1 MPSAKKTPNYNLTQ
15 YADNGTDKVS
25 FMGDYN
31 ADMSKI
37 DTALN
42 NNANNIITKADKA
55 DTYSKTDVDT
65 KLSAKA
71 DSATT
76 YSKTDVDSKLGT
88 KADAATTYSKSDV
101 DSKLSAKANASDVY
115 SKTESDANFATSNAV
130 LLKANASDVYSK
142 TIADKRFAVWP
153 SGLIQ
158 ENIIILGDSISYGT
172 GASDLTKSWANMLG
186 AQRGATVTNLAQ
198 NNAGYTNAPTFATEL
213 SAYSGDKSA
222 VTHIIIAGGAND
234 KLNAANDVEVAAQSL
249 FASIKTNF
257 PNAKVYVIP
266 CVLGFFAGNRYNP
279 NIMTTVGA
287 IETALSYFPG
297 MVEIPFAWEWLGG
310 NESWSSDFSIHP
322 NDAGNAELLR
332 IISNCMDSYCAYRNS
347 WTGVVVGANNNGSI
361 THGEVEVSGGIAT
374 CSIQLSI
381 VNGPVNAYSTFCS
394 VSNVMS
400 YANNSYVPNSINQLV
415 YTYGNDT
422 NQDHRCSIASKQQ
435 IADGTEIYLAW
446 SKAVAA

>member
-1 MPSAKKTPNYNLTQ
+1 M
-15 YADNGTDKVS
+15 
-25 FMGDYN
+25 
-31 ADMSKI
+31 
-37 DTALN
+37 
-42 NNANNIITKADKA
+42 
-55 DTYSKTDVDT
+55 
-65 KLSAKA
+65 
-71 DSATT
+71 
-76 YSKTDVDSKLGT
+76 
-88 KADAATTYSKSDV
+88 
-101 DSKLSAKANASDVY
+101 
-115 SKTESDANFATSNAV
+115 
-130 LLKANASDVYSK
+130 LKANASDVYSK
-142 TIADKRFAVWP
+142 TIADKRFTVWP

-234 KLNAANDVEVAAQSL
+234 KLSTANDVEVAAQSL

-266 CVLGFFAGNRYNP
+266 CVLGFFAGNRYNS
-279 NIMTTVGA
+279 NIMTTVSA
-287 IETALSYFPG
+287 IEAALSHFPG
-297 MVEIPFAWEWLGG
+297 MVEIPYAWEWLGG

-332 IISNCMDSYCAYRNS
+332 IISNCIDSYCAYRNS

-381 VNGPVNAYSTFCS
+381 VNGPANAYSAFCS

-400 YANNSYVPNSINQLV
+400 YANNSYVPNSINKLM

-422 NQDHRCSIASKQQ
+422 NQGHRCSIACTQQ
-435 IADGTEIYLAW
+435 VDNGTEIYLAW